1 MKGVAQLKKTLCLLL
16 SLFMVTSTLVF
27 TQAATTETSTV
38 LYSFDAVYD
47 SASPVESAFNTNFA
61 VEQIHTEGTGSTWM
75 NFTIPTGQASNIGGM
90 LFVNF
95 TTARDY
101 SAYDTFKL
109 DIYTPATMNGA
120 GGMLQFN
127 FMSDPAM
134 QDGYNYNIDI
144 NHLTAGWNTV
154 TFKKA
159 NYAAHANG
167 ASWSSIRRYR
177 ITWFNYSQI
186 TNVPFMCLDNL
197 RGIVTTHT
205 CTTASSYKS
214 DGTSHW
220 TTCTECGEV
229 MTQGSHS
236 GGTATC
242 TAAAVC
248 STCGASY
255 GSKNAS
261 NHTGGTEVKNAKA
274 ATCGAT
280 GYTGDT
286 YCKGCGV
293 KTATGTTIAATGNHS
308 GGTATCIAKAKCST
322 CGTSYGNLNA
332 SNHTGGTE
340 VRNAKAATCGAAG
353 YTGDTYCKGCG
364 AKTATGTTIAATG
377 NHTGGTA
384 TCTGQKLCTVCG
396 IAYGSTN
403 GSNHT
408 GGTEVRNAKAA
419 TCGAAGYT
427 GDTYCKGCGAIIAS
441 GTTIAATGNHTGGT
455 ATCNAAAVCSTCGL
469 AYGSVNAS
477 NHVGGT
483 ELRNESA
490 TYTGDTY
497 CLGCSTVLTKGFVI
511 DGSGVIHS
519 FDAVYDSSC
528 PVSSAFNTA
537 VAIESNAKTEG
548 TGSTR
553 LGFNIPVGQDSGI
566 GGMIFI
572 DFATAKDLTAYQ
584 QFKLDI
590 YTPLAMEGLGG
601 KLQVNFVTGS
611 TMQDGYN
618 YLLNI
623 ANINTGWNT
632 LTFDKNSYSAYA
644 NNASWSNINRIR
656 ITWFNE
662 AQISREF
669 VLLDNLRGS
678 YAAHQHTAAGS
689 IQYDETYH
697 WYNCS
702 TVGCGNL
709 VNKGVHSGGTA
720 TCTAKAICSTCGYS
734 YGSVNS
740 SNHAGGTEVRGATT
754 AGCGSAGYTGDTYCL
769 GCGVKI
775 KTGTTISATS
785 EHTGG
790 TATCVAAAKCTVCGN
805 SYGSVNSSNH
815 VNTEVRNA
823 SATYSGDTW
832 CKDCNTKLETGT
844 SLIAATAHAPYAVG
858 RDLMINNA
866 ESLDG
871 WSPDMFNTSLNKGSE
886 IAQGSGSVIFN
897 ANVPVGQSSNIG
909 AMTKVSFPAVDLS
922 SYGTIR
928 YKIHFS
934 HALTGTHQFQTN
946 LITGDGGD
954 GYNHVFTFTDFVA
967 GWHTFEFKISD
978 FSAAAAAD
986 LKSINA
992 IRFTWFNL
1000 PQMNT
1005 QVTFTIDEVMALAPI
1020 GHAPYK
1026 VGNDLMINNADSTD
1040 GWIPDMFNTKIV
1052 AGAYKTEGNG
1062 SVSMNSTIPVGQ
1074 SSSIGAMTKVVFPAT
1089 DLSSYDKIR
1098 FKMHVSHKL
1107 TNAHQIQINFI
1118 TGDGGDGYNHIITV
1132 ADLAA
1137 GWHTVTID
1145 RASIPQAVAANWSS
1159 INAIRFTWFN
1169 SEQISDK
1176 VEFIFDEIMAF
1187 VESDHSHTP
1196 TGSIKYDATNHWYD
1210 CAVIGCGNLVN
1221 LAPHSGGTATC
1232 VAAAVCSTCGYSYGS
1247 VNSSNHTGGTEVRN
1261 ASSTYTGD
1269 TYCLGCSAK
1278 ISTGYSIGGSGVI
1291 FPFDEVYNSNYPV
1304 TSAFNANVAI
1314 ESSAKT
1320 EGTGSTRLG
1329 FSNPTGQTGGIGG
1342 MLFIDFATAKDLTA
1356 YQQFKI
1362 DVYTPL
1368 SMQGVGGF
1376 LQINFVSDSALQDG
1390 YNYNVSISNIVT
1402 GWNTL
1407 TFDKNSFVT
1416 HANSADWAS
1425 IKRIRI
1431 TWYNEAQI
1439 SRDFLL
1445 LDNLSGVYSEH
1456 EHTATGSIQYDESYH
1471 WYNCATIGCGNLV
1484 NKGAHSGGTATCN
1497 AKAICS
1503 TCGYSYGSVNSSN
1516 HTGGT
1521 EVRDASATYTGD
1533 TYCLGCGVKIATGS
1547 AIGSTPAA
1555 TGHTPYAVGKNL
1567 MINNADS
1574 LDGWES
1580 FFNAT
1585 LSTGTQIDEGSGSV
1599 TATTTIPVGQEANVG
1614 AMARISF
1621 PATDFSSYE
1630 SISYRLYLSQDL
1642 TGTHQLQTNLI
1653 SGDGGDGY
1661 NFTYTFA
1668 NLAAGWHTLTFKIAD
1683 FQLVVPTDLTAIHA
1697 IRFTWFNS
1705 SQVNITPSF
1714 TFDKI
1719 MALSAGAHA
1728 PYMVGSD
1735 LMINNADATNGWIPD
1750 MFNTKI
1756 VAGAYKTEGNG
1767 SVSVNSTVPV
1777 GQDSNIGAMT
1787 KVVFPAANLT
1797 AFAKIRLQMHV
1808 SHPLNGTH
1816 QLQFNFITGDGGD
1829 GYNYVMTVADLAA
1842 GWHTITIDKASIA
1855 KAAEADWASINA
1867 IRFTWF
1873 NAQQISDKVEFI
1885 FDEIMALTGGAHTPY
1900 AVGENLMINNADS
1913 TEGWEGFFH
1922 STITAGT
1929 EIAEGTG
1936 SVTMNCTY
1944 PYGQDQSIGSMAKVT
1959 FPATDLSSYKT
1970 VIYKFYIS
1978 DDLTGVH
1985 QFQTNFI
1992 TGDGGDGFNYTYTF
2006 RDMEAGWH
2014 SMTIDLESTYHAI
2027 PTATWSSINA
2037 IRFTW
2042 FNVEPISTAVNF
2054 TFDEIMAYKNEHEC
2068 VAGPYIHYDEEN
2080 HWYDCTAEG
2089 CAILVNKEAHFG
2101 GEATCISKAYCAKCV
2116 LVSYGEIDPNNHVNT
2131 ELQNASE
2138 SYTGDLYCHDCETVV
2153 KQGQAITGKEATAT
2167 ISTVKGAY
2175 KTGDKI
2181 AIPITITNWSK
2192 SYAYITVSM
2201 PTFDTSVLQ
2210 FDGFEASETGFQG
2223 AYTDSGTNGFVLI
2236 AVPANSTAAS
2246 KIRGGEVCVMYFT
2259 ALKNIRTPVTISAV
2273 VKANGYAYGAEDTWN
2288 VDRPLYVVTVN
2299 GGIQVSESFVDK
2311 DGPTASISSVSNN
2324 VANNQTVNVAATD
2337 ESGIAGYY
2345 FGTSATYT
2353 NNTYVANTATSF
2365 GVNVTAAG
2373 TYYITIVDTLG
2384 NVSETLSVTF
2394 NMIALNANG
2403 GSVSVQNVLVKNG
2416 NTIMLPTAT
2425 WSGKTSLGWS
2435 TDVNADTGVTS
2446 IVANGNATYYAIW
2459 KDETKPVGSLSAS
2472 NNALATSQ
2480 TVTITMSD
2488 DFAVAGYYFGTSAT
2502 YTENP
2507 YVATTA
2513 ASATRT
2519 ISAAG
2524 TYYLTVVDKAGNVS
2538 NTVSIT
2544 FYMTIL
2550 VVGDGVTR
2558 NIRAITVSGATIVPP
2573 DVTRDGYTFKGWA
2586 NSADATEG
2594 NITSVVANGNATY
2607 YAIWESRDYGN
2618 FDGNTTVNEVD
2629 ALNVLQASIGKTQL
2643 TEEQKKLCDVDGN
2656 GVVDNVDAL
2665 YILQYA
2671 VGRITSFPVQR

>member
-1 MKGVAQLKKTLCLLL
+1 
-16 SLFMVTSTLVF
+16 MVTSTLVF
-27 TQAATTETSTV
+27 TQAATTETATV

-61 VEQIHTEGTGSTWM
+61 VEQIHTQGTGSTWM

-159 NYAAHANG
+159 NYAAHANN
-167 ASWSSIRRYR
+167 ANWSSIRRYR

-214 DGTSHW
+214 DATSHW

-248 STCGASY
+248 CTCGASY

-286 YCKGCGV
+286 YCKGCGA
-293 KTATGTTIAATGNHS
+293 KIASGTTIAATGNHS

-322 CGTSYGNLNA
+322 CGTSYGNLNT

-340 VRNAKAATCGAAG
+340 VRNAKSATCGAAG

-364 AKTATGTTIAATG
+364 AKTATGSTIAATG

-396 IAYGSTN
+396 TAYGSTN

-419 TCGAAGYT
+419 TCGVAGYT
-427 GDTYCKGCGAIIAS
+427 GDTYCKGCGAITAKGS
-441 GTTIAATGNHTGGT
+441 TIAATGNHTGGT
-455 ATCNAAAVCSTCGL
+455 ATCNAKAKCSTCGL

-611 TMQDGYN
+611 TLQDGYN

-632 LTFDKNSYSAYA
+632 LTFDKNSYSAHA

-785 EHTGG
+785 NHTGG

-832 CKDCNTKLETGT
+832 CKDCNTKLATGT
-844 SLIAATAHAPYAVG
+844 SLIGATAHAPYAVG

-866 ESLDG
+866 DSLDG
-871 WSPDMFNTSLNKGSE
+871 WSPDMFNTSLNKGSQ
-886 IAQGSGSVIFN
+886 IAEGSGSVIFN
-897 ANVPVGQSSNIG
+897 ANVPAGQSSNIG

-1020 GHAPYK
+1020 GHTPYK
-1026 VGNDLMINNADSTD
+1026 VGSDLMINNADSTD

-1062 SVSMNSTIPVGQ
+1062 SVSMNSTVPVGQ
-1074 SSSIGAMTKVVFPAT
+1074 SSNIGAMTKVVFPAT

-1098 FKMHVSHKL
+1098 FKMHVSHTL
-1107 TNAHQIQINFI
+1107 TSAHQIQINFI
-1118 TGDGGDGYNHIITV
+1118 TGDGDDGYNHIITV

-1210 CAVIGCGNLVN
+1210 CATIGCGVLVN
-1221 LAPHSGGTATC
+1221 QEPHSGGTATC

-1304 TSAFNANVAI
+1304 TSAFNADVAI
-1314 ESSAKT
+1314 ESNAIT
-1320 EGTGSTRLG
+1320 EGIGSTRFG
-1329 FSNPTGQTGGIGG
+1329 FNVPTGQTSNIGG
-1342 MLFIDFATAKDLTA
+1342 MLFIDFASARDVST

-1362 DVYTPL
+1362 DVYTPVA
-1368 SMQGVGGF
+1368 MNGQGGM

-1390 YNYNVSISNIVT
+1390 YNFNLDINHLT
-1402 GWNTL
+1402 AGWNTL
-1407 TFDKNSFVT
+1407 TFDKNSFAA
-1416 HANSADWAS
+1416 HANNADWAS

-1431 TWYNEAQI
+1431 TWFNN
-1439 SRDFLL
+1439 FNLTNVPFML
-1445 LDNLSGVYSEH
+1445 LDNLSGAYSEH
-1456 EHTATGSIQYDESYH
+1456 EHTATGSIQYDETYH
-1471 WYNCATIGCGNLV
+1471 WYNCSVVGCGNLV
-1484 NKGAHSGGTATCN
+1484 NKGAHSGGTATCC
-1497 AKAICS
+1497 AKANCS
-1503 TCGYSYGSVNSSN
+1503 VCGYAYGALSTTN
-1516 HTGGT
+1516 HAGGT
-1521 EVRDASATYTGD
+1521 EVRNASATYTGD
-1533 TYCLGCGVKIATGS
+1533 TYCLGCGAKIATGS

-1555 TGHTPYAVGKNL
+1555 TGHTPYAVGSDL

-1574 LDGWES
+1574 LDGWS
-1580 FFNAT
+1580 PDMFNTNIVAGAYKT
-1585 LSTGTQIDEGSGSV
+1585 EGNGSV
-1599 TATTTIPVGQEANVG
+1599 SMNSNVPVGQDASIG
-1614 AMARISF
+1614 AMTRLSF
-1621 PATDFSSYE
+1621 PATDLSAYSVIRYKVHFSHP
-1630 SISYRLYLSQDL
+1630 LS
-1642 TGTHQLQTNLI
+1642 GTHQFQTNLI
-1653 SGDGGDGY
+1653 TGDGGDGY
-1661 NFTYTFA
+1661 NHVFTFTDFE
-1668 NLAAGWHTLTFKIAD
+1668 AGWHTFEFKISDFAAAASAD
-1683 FQLVVPTDLTAIHA
+1683 LKAINA
-1697 IRFTWFNS
+1697 IRFTWFNLP
-1705 SQVNITPSF
+1705 QMNTKVEFIL
-1714 TFDKI
+1714 DEI
-1719 MALSAGAHA
+1719 MAMSAGAHD

-1735 LMINNADATNGWIPD
+1735 LMINNADSTNGWIPD

-1777 GQDSNIGAMT
+1777 GQGSNIGAMT

-1885 FDEIMALTGGAHTPY
+1885 FDEIMALSAGAHAPY
-1900 AVGENLMINNADS
+1900 KVGEDLMINNADS
-1913 TEGWEGFFH
+1913 VEGWEGH
-1922 STITAGT
+1922 MHTNILPGT
-1929 EIAEGTG
+1929 QILEGTG
-1936 SVTMNCTY
+1936 SVTMDPIY
-1944 PYGQDQSIGSMAKVT
+1944 PYGQTASIGAMSKVI
-1959 FPATDLSSYKT
+1959 FPSTDLSSYKT
-1970 VIYKFYIS
+1970 IVYRYYLS
-1978 DDLTGVH
+1978 DELYGVH
-1985 QFQTNFI
+1985 QIQTNFI
-1992 TGDGGDGFNYTYTF
+1992 TGDGGDGFNYVITF
-2006 RDMEAGWH
+2006 DDMEPGWH
-2014 SMTIDLESTYHAI
+2014 TMMIDMASMQHAV
-2027 PTATWSSINA
+2027 PEADWTSINA

-2042 FNVEPISTAVNF
+2042 FNLEPITTAVKF
-2054 TFDEIMAYKNEHEC
+2054 TFDEIMALKDEHVCSRKDNTVYYNSVE
-2068 VAGPYIHYDEEN
+2068 
-2080 HWYDCTAEG
+2080 HWYECAQEG
-2089 CAILVNKEAHFG
+2089 CGLRVDLEEHYG
-2101 GEATCISKAYCAKCV
+2101 GEATCISKAYCSHCV
-2116 LVSYGEIDPNNHVNT
+2116 LVTYGEINPNNHVNT
-2131 ELQNASE
+2131 ELLNVSDT
-2138 SYTGDLYCHDCETVV
+2138 YTGDLYCYDCEKTVKV
-2153 KQGQAITGKEATAT
+2153 GTNITETEATVT
-2167 ISTVKGAY
+2167 VGTVKGSF
-2175 KTGDKI
+2175 KSGDKI
-2181 AIPITITNWSK
+2181 AIPVTITEWSN
-2192 SYAYITVSM
+2192 SYAYITVSL
-2201 PTFDTSVLQ
+2201 PEYNASYLK
-2210 FDGFEASETGFQG
+2210 FDGFSESATGFKG
-2223 AYTDSGTNGFVLI
+2223 ALIDYGSNVFVLI
-2236 AVPANSTAAS
+2236 AAPTSSSAAS
-2246 KIRGGEVCVMYFT
+2246 NVKGGEVCVLNFT
-2259 ALKNIRTPVTISAV
+2259 ALTELTFPVAV
-2273 VKANGYAYGAEDTWN
+2273 SVDVEVNGYAYGAEDDWTT
-2288 VDRPLYVVTVN
+2288 DRPLRVETKAGGTAFDDSVKPVVTI
-2299 GGIQVSESFVDK
+2299 G
-2311 DGPTASISSVSNN
+2311 SVSND
-2324 VANNQTVNVAATD
+2324 VANTQSVHLKFSDNG
-2337 ESGIAGYY
+2337 SIAGYY
-2345 FGTSATYT
+2345 FGTSSNHL
-2353 NNTYVANTATSF
+2353 NNTFVATTATSATHSVDAA
-2365 GVNVTAAG
+2365 GKYYIHVVDASGNVSSAVNVTF
-2373 TYYITIVDTLG
+2373 YMIT
-2384 NVSETLSVTF
+2384 F
-2394 NMIALNANG
+2394 NANG
-2403 GSVSVQNVLVKNG
+2403 GTLSADKVLVKAG
-2416 NTIMLPTAT
+2416 SVVALPTAT
-2425 WSGKTSLGWS
+2425 KTGYNIAGWATS
-2435 TDVNADTGVTS
+2435 ATATSGVTS
-2446 IVANGNATYYAIW
+2446 ITANANGTYYAVW
-2459 KDETKPVGSLSAS
+2459 K
-2472 NNALATSQ
+2472 ATVYGDS
-2480 TVTITMSD
+2480 T
-2488 DFAVAGYYFGTSAT
+2488 
-2502 YTENP
+2502 N
-2507 YVATTA
+2507 
-2513 ASATRT
+2513 
-2519 ISAAG
+2519 
-2524 TYYLTVVDKAGNVS
+2524 
-2538 NTVSIT
+2538 
-2544 FYMTIL
+2544 
-2550 VVGDGVTR
+2550 DGV
-2558 NIRAITVSGATIVPP
+2558 
-2573 DVTRDGYTFKGWA
+2573 
-2586 NSADATEG
+2586 
-2594 NITSVVANGNATY
+2594 ITS
-2607 YAIWESRDYGN
+2607 
-2618 FDGNTTVNEVD
+2618 
-2629 ALNVLQASIGKTQL
+2629 
-2643 TEEQKKLCDVDGN
+2643 
-2656 GVVDNVDAL
+2656 VDAL
-2665 YILQYA
+2665 YVLQAVVGTRTLTAEQIAYCDVNGDGDITSVDALHILQKA
-2671 VGRITSFPVQR
+2671 IGKRTSFDVEGK